1 MKKNTNVIEVISFL
15 LISILQYNNAKCAS
29 CLVTK
34 KKKKKLSIRN
44 NVKHQRFLY
53 QSIRQ

>member
-34 KKKKKLSIRN
+34 KKLSIRN